1 MKQEYDLAVIGAGPG
16 GYIAALKATALKAR
30 VALIERDSF
39 GGACLNLGC
48 IPTKTLYQSSHDFL
62 NYLHYAK
69 IVKNHVNQWSKAV
82 SQWAIGSYRQQQQ
95 SVREWNMLT
104 IYVLKSIPFGAVA

>member
-1 MKQEYDLAVIGAGPG
+1 MLLYGAKHIKNYKSFSMKQTYDLAVIGAGPG

-48 IPTKTLYQSSHDFL
+48 RDNVHFPTRCRHDL
-62 NYLHYAK
+62 TDRPSCLEGLVIR
-69 IVKNHVNQWSKAV
+69 IVW
-82 SQWAIGSYRQQQQ
+82 
-95 SVREWNMLT
+95 
-104 IYVLKSIPFGAVA
+104 